1 MTPIGF
7 LQRDKDLEIYIYIY
21 IFVTNIF
28 WSVLWNMNFMT
39 FHMLGCWEQ
48 WSQLTNIFQRGWNH
62 QPVYIYIYIA
72 RKHVFTIQLPS
83 SNGNLKISS
92 FFIYQSHCK
101 WALLGPGKSHVGCEK
116 DPASRRLDFNNV
128 RMITMTILDCWFQT
142 LVLYGVMMVNDG

>member
-21 IFVTNIF
+21 LWLIYSGRCFGTWILWLSICWAVGNNDLNWLVFFRGVETTN
-28 WSVLWNMNFMT
+28 
-39 FHMLGCWEQ
+39 Q
-48 WSQLTNIFQRGWNH
+48 
-62 QPVYIYIYIA
+62 YIYIYIA